1 MADVI
6 DDSPQA
12 VCRRRYK
19 ALRNEGYNH
28 EFCNFAKVAADRIDA
43 LEAERDELQK
53 ANLEWALSDAKTR
66 SGWFMQKTREQR
78 TRIAALEAEMREYV
92 AYFDSDTDGGDGLF
106 EERMERFAKKFRA
119 ALNSSASET
128 EAHK

>member
-1 MADVI
+1 MA

-28 EFCNFAKVAADRIDA
+28 EFCNFAKVAADRIEA
-43 LEAERDELQK
+43 LEEELAEVRQRADNRTAQL
-53 ANLEWALSDAKTR
+53 NDA
-66 SGWFMQKTREQR
+66 EA
-78 TRIAALEAEMREYV
+78 RIAALEAEMREYV